1 MKIGNIRAHYKK
13 KIPEK
18 YNYISSR
25 LCKGEGIEE
34 KASIYTGLC
43 TEVFFFIGMTY
54 DMGYYAFSGIY
65 LLMILNFLALAI
77 YVLSAVFYLWEKLSI
92 SGLLAILLFTVQA
105 NVAVSIVYNCVIMV
119 GDNNSFVI
127 YHDLFIGFLVCMLGA
142 LTLKNKM
149 VYILCIMPLICLVI
163 ALALRSPIALV
174 QHFPSLCLAYVSPPV
189 FLARIRVF
197 LFETIRR
204 KEQLIKERQSLYRMM
219 GMNEQQW
226 DLMIEVIQAPH
237 TPRDKTQ
244 QIFDMMQEAISN
256 QLMMRA
262 KQLLVDEK
270 AIGKINEK
278 QRLNL
283 SGNEIYL
290 CTLIL
295 EDKSIAD
302 ISRILYI
309 SESTV
314 RANRSR
320 LRKKLGLSPKDNLKA
335 HLLKLVGEENPDI

>member
-1 MKIGNIRAHYKK
+1 MKLVNIRERYKK
-13 KIPEK
+13 KFPENYK
-18 YNYISSR
+18 YISSR
-25 LCKGEGIEE
+25 LCEAEGMEE
-34 KASIYTGLC
+34 KAQIYTCIC
-43 TEVFFFIGMTY
+43 TAVFFFIGMTY
-54 DMGYYAFSGIY
+54 DMGCYAFSGIY
-65 LLMILNFLALAI
+65 LLMILNLLALTI
-77 YVLSAVFYLWEKLSI
+77 YMISTIFYLWEKLSI
-92 SGLLAILLFTVQA
+92 SGILAVLLFTVQG
-105 NVAVSIVYNCVIMV
+105 NVAVSILHNYTIIV
-119 GDNNSFVI
+119 GNSNFVI
-127 YHDLFIGFLVCMLGA
+127 YHDLFIGFLVCILGA
-142 LTLKNKM
+142 LTLKNKK
-149 VYILCIMPLICLVI
+149 VYILCVMPLTSLAI
-163 ALALRSPIALV
+163 ALAFRSPISLV

-189 FLARIRVF
+189 FLARIRAF

-204 KEQLIKERQSLYRMM
+204 KEQLIKERQSLYHMM

-270 AIGKINEK
+270 VISKINEK
-278 QRLNL
+278 QKLNL

-302 ISRILYI
+302 ISRLLYI
-309 SESTV
+309 NESTV

-320 LRKKLGLSPKDNLKA
+320 LRKKFGLSTKDNLKA
-335 HLLKLVGEENPDI
+335 HLLQLVREEKMDI